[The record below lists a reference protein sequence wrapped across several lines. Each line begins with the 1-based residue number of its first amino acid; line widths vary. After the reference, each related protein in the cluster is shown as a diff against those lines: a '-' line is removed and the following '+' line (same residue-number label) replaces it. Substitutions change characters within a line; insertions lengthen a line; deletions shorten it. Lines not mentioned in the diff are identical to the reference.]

1 LDELIDLCC
10 MHDFST
16 SSPHLLPVVGLTGGI
31 GSGKTT
37 VAGILESLGIPVFD
51 ADARAKSLYQRNAD
65 LRVWVVD
72 RFGETCGCYQDG
84 RLIDI
89 DRKAL
94 ADIVFSN
101 SDALEELNAVV
112 HPVVARDFQAWHAL
126 QSEQSNAPYVV
137 REAAILIETGGH
149 KQCDSVAV
157 VQAPQAVRL
166 ARAMGR
172 LGTNPAQIEKR
183 MQQQLSDETRRE
195 HAHFVVDNADE
206 NNLLRQVLDLH
217 KKLVDVHAP
226 RDRKTP

>member
-1 LDELIDLCC
+1 

-16 SSPHLLPVVGLTGGI
+16 SSPHLLPVIGLTGGI

-51 ADARAKSLYQRNAD
+51 ADARAKSLYQGNPD
-65 LRVWVVD
+65 LRAWVVD

-89 DRKAL
+89 NRTAL
-94 ADIVFSN
+94 ADIVLSN
-101 SDALEELNAVV
+101 SEALEELNAVV
-112 HPVVARDFQAWHAL
+112 HPAVARDFKAWRAL

-166 ARAMGR
+166 ARATR
-172 LGTNPAQIEKR
+172 QLGTDPAHTEKR
-183 MQQQLSDETRRE
+183 MQQQLSDEARRE
-195 HAHFVVDNADE
+195 HAHFVVDNANE

-217 KKLVDVHAP
+217 EELVDIHAP
-226 RDRKTP
+226 HDLKTP

>member
-1 LDELIDLCC
+1 

-51 ADARAKSLYQRNAD
+51 ADARAKSLYKRHAD
-65 LRVWVVD
+65 LRAWVVD
-72 RFGETCGCYQDG
+72 RFGETCACYQDG
-84 RLIDI
+84 RLVDI

-94 ADIVFSN
+94 ADTVFSN
-101 SDALEELNAVV
+101 ADALEELNAVV
-112 HPVVARDFQAWHAL
+112 HPAVTRDFLDWHAF

-166 ARAMGR
+166 ARASGR
-172 LGTNPAQIEKR
+172 LGTDPARIEQR
-183 MQQQLSDETRRE
+183 MQQQLSDEARRE
-195 HAHFVVDNADE
+195 HAHFVVDNADD
-206 NNLLRQVLDLH
+206 NHLLRQVLDLH
-217 KKLVDVHAP
+217 KKLVEIHAS

>member
-1 LDELIDLCC
+1 

-65 LRVWVVD
+65 LRAWVVD

-84 RLIDI
+84 QLIDI

-94 ADIVFSN
+94 ADTVFSN

-183 MQQQLSDETRRE
+183 MQQQLSDEARRE

-217 KKLVDVHAP
+217 KELVDVHAP

>member
-1 LDELIDLCC
+1 MC
-10 MHDFST
+10 DFST
-16 SSPHLLPVVGLTGGI
+16 SSPHLLPVLGLTGGI

-37 VAGILESLGIPVFD
+37 VARILGSLGIPVFD
-51 ADARAKSLYQRNAD
+51 ADARAKSLCQRNAD
-65 LRVWVVD
+65 LRAWVVD

-94 ADIVFSN
+94 A
-101 SDALEELNAVV
+101 ELNAVV
-112 HPVVARDFQAWHAL
+112 HPAVAQDFQAWHAL

-149 KQCDSVAV
+149 KQCDSLAV

-166 ARAMGR
+166 ARASGR
-172 LGTNPAQIEKR
+172 LGTDPAQIELR
-183 MQQQLSDETRRE
+183 MQQQLSDEARRE
-195 HAHFVVDNADE
+195 HALFVVDNADD
-206 NNLLRQVLDLH
+206 NHLLRQVLDLH
-217 KKLVDVHAP
+217 KKLVDIHAS

>member
-1 LDELIDLCC
+1 

-16 SSPHLLPVVGLTGGI
+16 SSPHLLPVIGLTGGI

-51 ADARAKSLYQRNAD
+51 ADARAKSLYQGNPD
-65 LRVWVVD
+65 LRAWVVD

-89 DRKAL
+89 NRKAL

-101 SDALEELNAVV
+101 SEALEELNAVV
-112 HPVVARDFQAWHAL
+112 HPAVARDFKAWRAL

-166 ARAMGR
+166 ARATR
-172 LGTNPAQIEKR
+172 QLGTDLAHTEKR
-183 MQQQLSDETRRE
+183 MQQQLSDEARRE
-195 HAHFVVDNADE
+195 HAHFVVDNANE

-217 KKLVDVHAP
+217 EELVDIHAP
-226 RDRKTP
+226 HDLKTP

>member
-1 LDELIDLCC
+1 

-51 ADARAKSLYQRNAD
+51 ADARAKSLYQRHAD
-65 LRVWVVD
+65 LRAWVVD

-101 SDALEELNAVV
+101 SEALAELNAVV
-112 HPVVARDFQAWHAL
+112 HPAVARDFLDWHAF

-166 ARAMGR
+166 ARAS
-172 LGTNPAQIEKR
+172 A
-183 MQQQLSDETRRE
+183 S
-195 HAHFVVDNADE
+195 
-206 NNLLRQVLDLH
+206 
-217 KKLVDVHAP
+217 
-226 RDRKTP
+226 

>member
-1 LDELIDLCC
+1 

-51 ADARAKSLYQRNAD
+51 ADARAKSIYQSNAD
-65 LRVWVVD
+65 LRAWVMD

-101 SDALEELNAVV
+101 SDALEELNALV
-112 HPVVARDFQAWHAL
+112 HPVVAQGFQAWHAL
-126 QSEQSNAPYVV
+126 QSEQSNATYVV

-157 VQAPQAVRL
+157 VQAPQTVRL
-166 ARAMGR
+166 ARATGR
-172 LGTNPAQIEKR
+172 LGTDPAQIEKR
-183 MQQQLSDETRRE
+183 MQQQLSDEARRE

-206 NNLLRQVLDLH
+206 NNLLCQVLDLH

>member
-1 LDELIDLCC
+1 

-16 SSPHLLPVVGLTGGI
+16 SSSHLLPVVGLTGGI

-51 ADARAKSLYQRNAD
+51 ADARAKSLYQRHAD
-65 LRVWVVD
+65 LRAWVVD
-72 RFGETCGCYQDG
+72 RFGETCACYQDG
-84 RLIDI
+84 RLVDI

-94 ADIVFSN
+94 ADTVFSN
-101 SDALEELNAVV
+101 ADALEELNAVV
-112 HPVVARDFQAWHAL
+112 HPAVARDFLDWHAF

-166 ARAMGR
+166 ARASGR
-172 LGTNPAQIEKR
+172 LGTDPAQIEQR
-183 MQQQLSDETRRE
+183 MLQQLSDEAWRE
-195 HAHFVVDNADE
+195 HAHFVVDNADDIH
-206 NNLLRQVLDLH
+206 LLRQVLDLH
-217 KKLVDVHAP
+217 KKLVEIHAS

>member
-1 LDELIDLCC
+1 
-10 MHDFST
+10 M
-16 SSPHLLPVVGLTGGI
+16 GLTGGI

-51 ADARAKSLYQRNAD
+51 ADTRAKSLYQGNPD
-65 LRVWVVD
+65 LRTWVVD

-89 DRKAL
+89 NRKAL

-101 SDALEELNAVV
+101 SEALEELNAVV
-112 HPVVARDFQAWHAL
+112 HPAVARDFKVWRAL
-126 QSEQSNAPYVV
+126 QSKQSNAPYVV
-137 REAAILIETGGH
+137 REAAILIETGGY

-166 ARAMGR
+166 ARATRR
-172 LGTNPAQIEKR
+172 LGTDPALIEKR
-183 MQQQLSDETRRE
+183 MQQQLSDEARGE
-195 HAHFVVDNADE
+195 HAHFVVDNANE

-217 KKLVDVHAP
+217 KELVDIHAP
-226 RDRKTP
+226 HDRKTP

>member
-1 LDELIDLCC
+1 

-51 ADARAKSLYQRNAD
+51 ADARAKSLYKRHAN
-65 LRVWVVD
+65 LRAWVVD
-72 RFGETCGCYQDG
+72 RFGETCACYQDG
-84 RLIDI
+84 RLVDI

-94 ADIVFSN
+94 ADTVFSN
-101 SDALEELNAVV
+101 ADALEELNAVV
-112 HPVVARDFQAWHAL
+112 HPAVARDFLDWHAF

-166 ARAMGR
+166 ARASGR
-172 LGTNPAQIEKR
+172 LGTDPAQIKQR
-183 MQQQLSDETRRE
+183 MQQQLSDEARRE
-195 HAHFVVDNADE
+195 YAHFVVDNADD
-206 NNLLRQVLDLH
+206 NHLLRQVLDLH
-217 KKLVDVHAP
+217 KKLVEIHAS

>member
-1 LDELIDLCC
+1 
-10 MHDFST
+10 MYDFST

-37 VAGILESLGIPVFD
+37 VARILGSLGIPVFD
-51 ADARAKSLYQRNAD
+51 ADARAKSLCQRNAD
-65 LRVWVVD
+65 LRAWVVD

-101 SDALEELNAVV
+101 SEALAELN
-112 HPVVARDFQAWHAL
+112 
-126 QSEQSNAPYVV
+126 
-137 REAAILIETGGH
+137 
-149 KQCDSVAV
+149 AV

-166 ARAMGR
+166 ARASGR
-172 LGTNPAQIEKR
+172 LGTDPAQIELR
-183 MQQQLSDETRRE
+183 MQQQLSDEARRE
-195 HAHFVVDNADE
+195 HAHFVVDNADD
-206 NNLLRQVLDLH
+206 NHLLRQVLDLH
-217 KKLVDVHAP
+217 KKLVDIHAS

>member
-1 LDELIDLCC
+1 

-51 ADARAKSLYQRNAD
+51 ADARAKSLYKRHAD
-65 LRVWVVD
+65 LRAWVVD
-72 RFGETCGCYQDG
+72 RFGETCACYQDG
-84 RLIDI
+84 RLVDI

-94 ADIVFSN
+94 ADTVFSN
-101 SDALEELNAVV
+101 ADALEELNAVV
-112 HPVVARDFQAWHAL
+112 HPAVARDFLDWHAF

-166 ARAMGR
+166 ARASGR
-172 LGTNPAQIEKR
+172 LGTDPAQIEQR
-183 MQQQLSDETRRE
+183 MLQQLSDEARRE

-206 NNLLRQVLDLH
+206 NHLLRQVLDLH
-217 KKLVDVHAP
+217 KDLVGVHAP
-226 RDRKTP
+226 HDRKTP